1 MAKRSEAM
9 SEGPRPHK
17 GVASYLRFYVLATL
31 IFLIVVMVISG
42 LPQAEVPEEVL
53 NALNGTSASSAIIG
67 AWVTDAIV
75 TPRIWELWGAGI
87 TTAVLAYIVY
97 KGLGR
102 ISAAL
107 ESTGKK
113 GLGKLPAA
121 TMVMH
126 AAGAAILLGGSAYLS
141 TTTGDI
147 VSEAVASI
155 GNESVAGTE
164 AVQTAVVSA
173 LISVIKSPQMMFVS
187 LGEAA
192 AAVLVLGSLIIAYW
206 VLGKEVSVRLSNVV
220 LFALSLELM
229 ARLAD
234 RLYTAAAPLP
244 PPIAPQTLSF
254 AVFAAFL
261 FRVIVQYSHTY
272 RLDEWFA
279 GLGAG
284 SRGEGVSG
292 GSAEE

>member
-1 MAKRSEAM
+1 MKRAKAM
-9 SEGPRPHK
+9 NEGPKPHK
-17 GVASYLRFYVLATL
+17 GVAAYLRFYVLATL
-31 IFLIVVMVISG
+31 IFSIVVMIVSG
-42 LPQAEVPEEVL
+42 LPQAEVPEEIL
-53 NALNGTSASSAIIG
+53 NALNGTSASSTVIG
-67 AWVTDAIV
+67 AWVTDVIV
-75 TPRIWELWGAGI
+75 TPRIWELWSVGI

-97 KGLGR
+97 KGFGR

-107 ESTGKK
+107 ESAGKK
-113 GLGKLPAA
+113 GLGRVPTAA
-121 TMVMH
+121 MVMH
-126 AAGAAILLGGSAYLS
+126 AVAAAALLGGSAYLS
-141 TTTGDI
+141 ATMGDMA
-147 VSEAVASI
+147 SEAVASI
-155 GNESVAGTE
+155 GNESVTGTA
-164 AVQTAVVSA
+164 AVQTAVASA
-173 LISVIKSPQMMFVS
+173 LISVIKSPQMMLVS

-192 AAVLVLGSLIIAYW
+192 AAGLVLGSLIIAYW
-206 VLGKEVSVRLSNVV
+206 VLGKEVSVRLSNLV

-244 PPIAPQTLSF
+244 PPVAPLTLSF
-254 AVFAAFL
+254 VVFVAFL

-284 SRGEGVSG
+284 SGGEGVPG

>member
-1 MAKRSEAM
+1 MKRAEAM
-9 SEGPRPHK
+9 SEGPKPHK
-17 GVASYLRFYVLATL
+17 GVAAYLRFYVLATL
-31 IFLIVVMVISG
+31 IFSIVVMIVSG

-53 NALNGTSASSAIIG
+53 NALNGTSASSATIG

-75 TPRIWELWGAGI
+75 TPRIWELWGVGI
-87 TTAVLAYIVY
+87 TTAILAYIVY

-107 ESTGKK
+107 ESAGKR
-113 GLGKLPAA
+113 GLGKVPAA
-121 TMVMH
+121 AMAMH
-126 AAGAAILLGGSAYLS
+126 AAAAAILLGGSAYLGANMS
-141 TTTGDI
+141 GI
-147 VSEAVASI
+147 ASEAVASI
-155 GNESVAGTE
+155 GNESVAGAE

-192 AAVLVLGSLIIAYW
+192 AAGLVLGSLIIAYW
-206 VLGKEVSVRLSNVV
+206 VLGKVVSVRLSNLV

-244 PPIAPQTLSF
+244 PPVAPQTLSLM
-254 AVFAAFL
+254 VFAAFL

-284 SRGEGVSG
+284 SGGEGVSG
-292 GSAEE
+292 GSPEE

>member
-1 MAKRSEAM
+1 MKRAEAM
-9 SEGPRPHK
+9 SEGPKPHK
-17 GVASYLRFYVLATL
+17 GVAAYLRFYVLATL
-31 IFLIVVMVISG
+31 IFSIVVMIVSG

-53 NALNGTSASSAIIG
+53 NALNGTSASSTTIG

-75 TPRIWELWGAGI
+75 TPRIWELWGVGI
-87 TTAVLAYIVY
+87 TTAILAYIVY

-107 ESTGKK
+107 ESAGKR
-113 GLGKLPAA
+113 GLGKVPAA
-121 TMVMH
+121 AMAMH
-126 AAGAAILLGGSAYLS
+126 AAAAAILLGGSAYLGA
-141 TTTGDI
+141 TMGDI
-147 VSEAVASI
+147 ASEAVASI
-155 GNESVAGTE
+155 GNESVAGAE

-192 AAVLVLGSLIIAYW
+192 AAGLVLGSLIIAYW
-206 VLGKEVSVRLSNVV
+206 VLGKVVSVRLSNLV

-244 PPIAPQTLSF
+244 PPVAPQTLSLM
-254 AVFAAFL
+254 VFAAFL

-284 SRGEGVSG
+284 SGGEGVSG
-292 GSAEE
+292 GSPEE